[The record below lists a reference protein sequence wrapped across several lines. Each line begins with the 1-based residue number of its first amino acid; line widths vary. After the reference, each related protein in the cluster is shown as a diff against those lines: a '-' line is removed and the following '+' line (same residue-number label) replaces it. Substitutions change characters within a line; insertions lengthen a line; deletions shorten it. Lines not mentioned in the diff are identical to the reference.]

1 MEVLSN
7 IIEWFKSH
15 FGIKPVE
22 KSIADI
28 DSDFDSKG
36 ISVTATLAESLT
48 TLATVDSAVEIVGD
62 SKRAKYIDT
71 YMRWDINKKLSAIG
85 QICLGTGDC
94 LARPNV
100 RAKRLGID
108 IITNKDFII
117 VDCVGDFLLSVLI
130 RCEVL
135 KKDNKIYERWEYHKL
150 NENADGKSY
159 VSIEQLAFV
168 DGRKIS

>member
-48 TLATVDSAVEIVGD
+48 TLATVDSSVEIVGD

-71 YMRWDINKKLSAIG
+71 YMRWVINKKLSSIG

-94 LARPNV
+94 
-100 RAKRLGID
+100 
-108 IITNKDFII
+108 
-117 VDCVGDFLLSVLI
+117 C
-130 RCEVL
+130 
-135 KKDNKIYERWEYHKL
+135 
-150 NENADGKSY
+150 
-159 VSIEQLAFV
+159 
-168 DGRKIS
+168 